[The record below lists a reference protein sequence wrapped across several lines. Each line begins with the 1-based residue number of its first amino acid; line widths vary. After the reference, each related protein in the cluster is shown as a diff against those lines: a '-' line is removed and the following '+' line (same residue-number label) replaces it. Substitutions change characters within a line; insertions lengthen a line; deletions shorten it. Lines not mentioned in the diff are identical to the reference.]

1 MHWGLLALLSGV
13 GLATRNVAFKV
24 ANGKIDAALGAVI
37 LSLAM
42 ALVTVGYLVFQRTA
56 QGQPVFSGEYNLQ
69 GVALAALSGVGV
81 AMANIFRAF
90 SYKAEGPASLVA
102 IIQNGFSISLTIL
115 IGVLLLGETIRPVQI
130 LGIFAAITGIVMIIR
145 G

>member
-1 MHWGLLALLSGV
+1 
-13 GLATRNVAFKV
+13 
-24 ANGKIDAALGAVI
+24 
-37 LSLAM
+37 
-42 ALVTVGYLVFQRTA
+42 
-56 QGQPVFSGEYNLQ
+56 
-69 GVALAALSGVGV
+69 
-81 AMANIFRAF
+81 MANIFLAF